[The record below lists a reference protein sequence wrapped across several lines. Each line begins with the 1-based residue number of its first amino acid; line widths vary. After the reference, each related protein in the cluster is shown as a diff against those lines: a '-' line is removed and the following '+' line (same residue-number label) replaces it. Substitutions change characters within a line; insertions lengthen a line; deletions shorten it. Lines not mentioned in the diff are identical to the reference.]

1 MVMSWTKESLIRSIY
16 QIVML
21 SYYYLQGSYLQIQN
35 SSFFAQEK
43 GRCYYYPYCFAQF
56 LAYIERLKAPDPD
69 NQSALVINSNVGTR
83 EQEPDR
89 T

>member
-1 MVMSWTKESLIRSIY
+1 
-16 QIVML
+16 
-21 SYYYLQGSYLQIQN
+21 LQIQN

-69 NQSALVINSNVGTR
+69 NQSALVINSEDSSFQAVAFAPAAIKG
-83 EQEPDR
+83 PFDR
-89 T
+89 FGSLWL